1 MQRPGNT
8 NLETYNAIRALGR
21 TVKVVDCDLA
31 DHASVRALFQKALDA
46 MGGEIHVLVNCAGIQ
61 RRSPA
66 VAFSEQ
72 DWDDVRVPL
81 LHTTSV
87 YIADRLLLIIIS
99 PRLPVHLLVARPA
112 MPWVNDALV
121 VLLISVAP

>member
-8 NLETYNAIRALGR
+8 NLDTYNAIRALGR
-21 TVKVVDCDLA
+21 RVEIVDCDLA
-31 DHASVRALFQKALDA
+31 DLASVRTLFQKALDA

-72 DWDDVRVPL
+72 DWDDVR
-81 LHTTSV
+81 
-87 YIADRLLLIIIS
+87 
-99 PRLPVHLLVARPA
+99 ARPA
-112 MPWVNDALV
+112 FLS
-121 VLLISVAP
+121 SVRTADRPFLT